1 MQARRETLTKGKAM
15 TIIELLD
22 QTKERLQVKSD
33 YALAKALQINQA
45 RLSAYRKGKE
55 NPDPYALTKIALALD
70 LDPLALIA
78 EFEARTEKNAT
89 RKGFWENFL
98 RRVGSGL
105 GVVALCCMA
114 AFGSANGTNAGSAF
128 FRPRKF
134 A

>member
-1 MQARRETLTKGKAM
+1 MRTRRETLTKGKAM

-22 QTKERLQVKSD
+22 QTKEKLQARSD
-33 YALAKALQINQA
+33 YALAKALEIPTQRIA
-45 RLSAYRKGKE
+45 DYRKGTRH
-55 NPDPYALTKIALALD
+55 PDPYALTKIALALD

-98 RRVGSGL
+98 RRAGSGL

-114 AFGSANGTNAGSAF
+114 AFGSANGTSAGGAF

>member
-1 MQARRETLTKGKAM
+1 M

-45 RLSAYRKGKE
+45 RLTDYRKGTRH
-55 NPDPYALTKIALALD
+55 PDPYALTKIALALD

-98 RRVGSGL
+98 RRVSSGL
-105 GVVALCCMA
+105 GVLALCCMA
-114 AFGSANGTNAGSAF
+114 AFGSASGTNAGSAF

>member
-1 MQARRETLTKGKAM
+1 M

-22 QTKERLQVKSD
+22 QTKERLQVQSD
-33 YALAKALQINQA
+33 YALAKALEINQA

-105 GVVALCCMA
+105 GVLALCCMA
-114 AFGSANGTNAGSAF
+114 AFGSASGTNAGNAF